1 MKRFKVL
8 LGALVCMCM
17 AFLITPVAQAA
28 DAPQNGWIQ
37 EEDGY
42 YYYENG
48 MMVTYQLIEDPNGYT
63 YYVGEDG
70 RMVTD
75 TLEWVD
81 GGNRYFNESGAMVTS
96 AWEQITTYY
105 EDDYEEWSWT
115 DWYYFGSDGIAYTGV
130 QTVNGVEYFFY
141 GGGTLADS
149 ATVTYDE
156 THIVKVNDAGVVIDK
171 AEIQYNNWT
180 YMGGEWYWFDDVY
193 EPAQDIREIYGYTY
207 YFDDGQMIKDRIVY
221 TEMGRRAFDA
231 DGHMVENSWFL
242 PTNHYERRWYYFGE
256 EGVAGEGWFL
266 YGSDWYYLENGAA
279 RVGDYVMDY
288 YGQDIYYAFDTDGRM
303 IKSVTLGTG
312 WLQVDTAWYYY
323 DGTRLLENEWKY
335 IDGYYYYFG
344 ESRQMSIST
353 LVDDGGEGYYVIDS
367 YGHWVK
373 NQWVA
378 LEDSSEPLWCYA
390 DENGKA
396 LMDTWKLFYDTTW
409 YYFDGAIMVDE
420 PILLEGKVEL
430 FSANGIWLGTSS
442 VETGWVATD
451 YSWYYLDN
459 NHLVT
464 GWQYI
469 NGLWYYFDEYT
480 YLAYCSDYY
489 YIDGVKYL
497 FNDSAAL
504 ANGWVLSQWGDWY
517 LSDGNGVLLTGWQL
531 VNGTWYY
538 LDDYMY
544 EDGVYEI
551 DNELHSF
558 ASNGAWLGAVGKLA
572 DGWQQIA
579 GEWYYFEDGSLRDG
593 WIVSSGQV
601 YYCAYK
607 MLANDWI
614 WAHFYSDL
622 GNKIYFYGFD
632 ASGALARNKWIYIEE
647 LEEWVWCDKEGVF
660 TWMRQFIINTE
671 LINDF

>member
-28 DAPQNGWIQ
+28 DAPQNGWVL
-37 EEDGY
+37 EGDSY
-42 YYYENG
+42 YYYEDG
-48 MMVTYQLIEDPNGYT
+48 MMVTSCLIEDSNGYT

-81 GGNRYFNESGAMVTS
+81 GGERYFNESGAMVTS

-193 EPAQDIREIYGYTY
+193 EPAQGIREIYGYTY

-303 IKSVTLGTG
+303 ILACAYGDEQFSDEIGRLKALSKTIE
-312 WLQVDTAWYYY
+312 Y
-323 DGTRLLENEWKY
+323 DEEQYTNNVLYDEESYNY
-335 IDGYYYYFG
+335 PAYITIDGFG
-344 ESRQMSIST
+344 NTYEYALIDQSNNRVVYIYLAYPDDNVLKEYSEYVKKDMSVYKEESTWDAFSMYNHSF
-353 LVDDGGEGYYVIDS
+353 DGGES
-367 YGHWVK
+367 WVEF
-373 NQWVA
+373 NNEVTMIA
-378 LEDSSEPLWCYA
+378 TGDGTEDE
-390 DENGKA
+390 
-396 LMDTWKLFYDTTW
+396 
-409 YYFDGAIMVDE
+409 
-420 PILLEGKVEL
+420 
-430 FSANGIWLGTSS
+430 
-442 VETGWVATD
+442 
-451 YSWYYLDN
+451 
-459 NHLVT
+459 
-464 GWQYI
+464 
-469 NGLWYYFDEYT
+469 
-480 YLAYCSDYY
+480 
-489 YIDGVKYL
+489 
-497 FNDSAAL
+497 
-504 ANGWVLSQWGDWY
+504 
-517 LSDGNGVLLTGWQL
+517 
-531 VNGTWYY
+531 
-538 LDDYMY
+538 
-544 EDGVYEI
+544 
-551 DNELHSF
+551 
-558 ASNGAWLGAVGKLA
+558 
-572 DGWQQIA
+572 
-579 GEWYYFEDGSLRDG
+579 
-593 WIVSSGQV
+593 
-601 YYCAYK
+601 
-607 MLANDWI
+607 
-614 WAHFYSDL
+614 
-622 GNKIYFYGFD
+622 
-632 ASGALARNKWIYIEE
+632 
-647 LEEWVWCDKEGVF
+647 
-660 TWMRQFIINTE
+660 
-671 LINDF
+671 